1 MRIAIE
7 GPQLTEVNFHQILD
21 IQTTKSQNTT
31 INHNHRIPIGSKNI
45 TNLFYDILGGG
56 QGNQPWAGGNP
67 RALLPMYETLFCIH
81 LPSDYSCFS

>member
-31 INHNHRIPIGSKNI
+31 INHNHRIPIGSKNKPW
-45 TNLFYDILGGG
+45 GGG
-56 QGNQPWAGGNP
+56 GDP
-67 RALLPMYETLFCIH
+67 RALIPLYETLFCIH

>member
-56 QGNQPWAGGNP
+56 ARESTLGGGGGKSQGAP
-67 RALLPMYETLFCIH
+67 TH
-81 LPSDYSCFS
+81 V